1 MCRCRRYIP
10 FFNISDNTNKFQLNC
25 RMLAS
30 HYMPGVKEAGC
41 DEAGRGCIAGP
52 VFASAVILP
61 EDFKDPILN
70 DSKQL
75 SADKRYRLR
84 KIIEANAIDF
94 AVAMVSAEEIDSMNI
109 LQASI
114 HAMHKALDMLRV
126 RPEYIIADGNRFHR
140 YREIPYTCFVKG
152 DGRFQSIAAASVL
165 AKTYRDD
172 FMKEASANYPQYGWE
187 QNFGYPTKAHRK
199 AIEKYGISPLHRKTF
214 RLLPD
219 PVLF

>member
-1 MCRCRRYIP
+1 
-10 FFNISDNTNKFQLNC
+10 
-25 RMLAS
+25 MLVS
-30 HYMPGVKEAGC
+30 HYMSGLMEAGC

-61 EDFKDPILN
+61 EDFTDPVLN

-75 SADKRYRLR
+75 SADRRYELR

-114 HAMHKALDMLRV
+114 HAMHKALDMLVV
-126 RPEYIIADGNRFHR
+126 RPESIIVDGNRFRR
-140 YREIPYTCFVKG
+140 YREIPHTCFVKG
-152 DGRFQSIAAASVL
+152 DGRFLSIAAASVL

-172 FMKEASANYPQYGWE
+172 YMKEAAASYPQYGWE
-187 QNFGYPTKAHRK
+187 QNFGYPTRAHRE
-199 AIEKYGISPLHRKTF
+199 AIGKYGITPLHRKTF